1 MSQRKR
7 AGRPPGS
14 NGGRQRQ
21 VILTAA
27 RELFA
32 DEGFRGTTMRAVA
45 ARAGVDVSL
54 VAHYFTNKQGLF
66 AATLQLPAHAKD
78 EMLQAMAAA
87 PEQRGREL
95 TQAFLG
101 LWEAPE
107 TGEQLRV
114 VARTALSSRELGR
127 RTEGVLVDIFTN
139 ALSAGATEAPHTTI
153 EVAWTQLL
161 GVAIARYLLQLP
173 TVANLP
179 LDDLVD
185 LVAPGVQTT
194 LDQGVSVPA

>member
-7 AGRPPGS
+7 AGRPAGS
-14 NGGRQRQ
+14 TGSRQRQ
-21 VILTAA
+21 VILAAA

-32 DEGFRGTTMRAVA
+32 VNGFRGTTMRAVA
-45 ARAGVDVSL
+45 AQADVDVSL

-78 EMLQAMAAA
+78 EMLRAITAP

-95 TQAFLG
+95 TRAYLG

-114 VARTALSSRELGR
+114 VTRTALSSLELGR
-127 RTEGVLVDIFTN
+127 KVEGVVADILT
-139 ALSAGATEAPHTTI
+139 GAIATGTTETSHAITEA
-153 EVAWTQLL
+153 VWTQLL
-161 GVAIARYLLQLP
+161 GVAIGRYLLQLP
-173 TVANLP
+173 AVANLP
-179 LDDLVD
+179 FDDLVE
-185 LVAPGVQTT
+185 VIAPGVQTT
-194 LDQGVSVPA
+194 LDLEISAPA